1 MFSPLLSKSVEM
13 KEIEPLFN
21 PAYGEGKFDLTDM
34 DTLYYGRILS
44 FPFFLSVLI
53 DGLNCIML
61 NLVL

>member
-1 MFSPLLSKSVEM
+1 M